1 MDPLSDLVGESRA
14 MEAVREQIR
23 RLVARREGGRRL
35 PSIHITGETG
45 TGKGLVA
52 RTIHRAGT
60 RASGPFVDVNCAAI
74 PETLLE
80 AELFGFERGAFTDAR
95 RSKPGLFQA
104 AHRGTIFLDEVGLL
118 SEPTQA
124 KLLKVLE
131 EQAVRR
137 LGATEAEPV
146 DAWIISATNADLQ
159 AQVRRHAF
167 REDLYHRLA
176 VLPLKLPPL
185 RERGRDVLI
194 IATRFL
200 GRVCADYGLP
210 PKRFSPEAEQRLL
223 AYAWPGNIR
232 ELGNVIERVALL
244 AEDELVTADMVGI
257 QVADEAPPAPSAV
270 PAGPGSLDDAMRD
283 HLLAALTR
291 MRWNISRTAAL
302 LGISRNTLRSRIDK
316 LGLQPME
323 GSPRTRPAAGR
334 SERPAAPRP
343 GEPLSTAPPP
353 AAVSAGPLR
362 WERRR
367 ITLLRAS
374 LDEPGAAAVD
384 PTDTTRTLGLMIDK
398 VQSFGGRVESLA
410 QSGLEASFG
419 LDLLGDAP
427 RRAANAALAI
437 QRAFAL
443 SESAHAPAGMRL
455 GLHIESCLVGD
466 LAGTP
471 QIDQQEKQKT
481 SLFLERLVATA
492 ELGSVVVSD
501 TMIPFLG
508 RRFSLSPFTRVPGTA
523 GEAYRLIGHSGGE
536 LWGRMGTF
544 GGRRQELELIR
555 SRWSAVSRGS
565 GQVVGLVGE
574 PGVGKS
580 RLLWEFLRSGET
592 GAALVLHTSADTL
605 GNRTPFLPIVDLLRT
620 YFRVESVHDP
630 ETIRRKVTEKLTDLE
645 VGLSSASPALLS
657 LLNVAP
663 EDTQWDGLDTAQR
676 RQLTLEALKAIC
688 VRESQREPLVL
699 VFEDTHWLDAETQ
712 TVLDILVD
720 RVPAARVLVLLTY
733 RAEYQHAWS
742 HKSFF
747 TQIRVDP
754 LPPGD
759 IEEMLR
765 AILGAHPS
773 LGSLTSRL
781 VDWTEGNPFFLEESV
796 QSLVETGELA
806 GERGGYRLARAVT
819 DLEVPGTVEE
829 LLANRVNRLPQRE
842 RTLLQAAS
850 VIGRDVPHALLS
862 AIAELSEDELRD
874 SLNQLRSAE
883 FVYET
888 STFPDSVYTFRHAL
902 TQAVI
907 YTSLPEPARRAL
919 HSRIF
924 AIMQRLWR
932 EPFGELADRF
942 AHHAFQ
948 GQVWDKAVALLAN
961 AGERA
966 FARSANREAVA
977 SLEQALQALDH
988 LPDTRATQGQ
998 RIDLHLGLRN
1008 ALTLL
1013 ADTTRTLHHLRQ
1025 ASALAEQIGDY
1036 QKLGRALSF
1045 EANALY
1051 LIADY
1056 LGAIKIGSRALAIA
1070 DSLENA
1076 PLRTATLMYLGRAH
1090 QSLGEMARAIDLLSQ
1105 VIASLPGERAREHL
1119 GLPILPAVFARSYLA
1134 VCLSETGRFGE
1145 ALRLAEESI
1154 QLAEERKHPDTSFW
1168 AYKGAGVAH
1177 LLRGDAERATE
1188 LLEQALEVCRRHDL
1202 PVYLSAITADLG
1214 HAYTQ
1219 LEDIEQGL
1227 ALLRQ
1232 AVDGASRTNQLYAHY
1247 MLELSEGHLSA
1258 GHLREAREFAE
1269 AGRTLAGER
1278 RERGREARALTL
1290 LGDVARLETD
1300 PTGES
1305 PESFY
1310 QAAVSIAEPLGL
1322 RPLLARCLLG
1332 LGLTRR
1338 HRGQEADAQATL
1350 TEATRLFREMEMA
1363 TWLSRAEDAA
1373 RAAG

>member
-1 MDPLSDLVGESRA
+1 MEPLSDLVGESRA
-14 MEAVREQIR
+14 MEAVRDQVR
-23 RLVARREGGRRL
+23 RLLTPRETGRRL
-35 PSIHITGETG
+35 PSVLLNGETG

-52 RTIHRAGT
+52 RTIHRAGP
-60 RASGPFVDVNCAAI
+60 RSGGPFVDVNCAAI

-118 SEPTQA
+118 SESTQA

-137 LGATEAEPV
+137 LGATTAEPV
-146 DAWIISATNADLQ
+146 DTWIISATNADLQ
-159 AQVRRHAF
+159 ALVRQRAF

-185 RERGRDVLI
+185 RDRGRDVLI
-194 IATRFL
+194 LAARYL
-200 GRVCADYGLP
+200 ARVCADYGLP
-210 PKRFSPEAEQRLL
+210 PKRFSPEAEQSLL
-223 AYAWPGNIR
+223 AYTWPGNVR

-244 AEDELVTADMVGI
+244 AEDELVTAHMVGL
-257 QVADEAPPAPSAV
+257 QVAGEPIPPSPSES
-270 PAGPGSLDDAMRD
+270 AGPASLDDAMRD
-283 HLLAALTR
+283 HVLAALTQ

-302 LGISRNTLRSRIDK
+302 LGISRNTLRSRIEK
-316 LGLQPME
+316 LGLQPE
-323 GSPRTRPAAGR
+323 DGAPRARPAGGR
-334 SERPAAPRP
+334 SARPLPQPAP
-343 GEPLSTAPPP
+343 ETSAPPP
-353 AAVSAGPLR
+353 VTPIATGPLR

-374 LDEPGAAAVD
+374 LDPSGEAGGD
-384 PTDTTRTLGLMIDK
+384 TTDTTRVLALVIDK

-437 QRAFAL
+437 QRAIAL
-443 SESAHAPAGMRL
+443 SESPHASSGMRL

-481 SLFLERLVATA
+481 SQVLERLVATA
-492 ELGSVVVSD
+492 EPGSVVVSD

-508 RRFSLSPFTRVPGTA
+508 RRFSLSPFARVPGTA

-544 GGRRQELELIR
+544 VGRRQELELIR
-555 SRWSAVSRGS
+555 SRWSAVSRGN

-592 GAALVLHTSADTL
+592 GAALVLQTSADTV

-620 YFRVESVHDP
+620 YFRVESIHDSD
-630 ETIRRKVTEKLTDLE
+630 TVRRKVTEKLADLDVE
-645 VGLSSASPALLS
+645 LTTAGAALLS
-657 LLNVAP
+657 LLNVAV
-663 EDTQWDGLDTAQR
+663 DDKQWEGLDATQR

-699 VFEDTHWLDAETQ
+699 VFEDAHWFDAETQ
-712 TVLDILVD
+712 TVLDILVE
-720 RVPAARVLVLLTY
+720 RVPTARVLVLLTY

-754 LPPGD
+754 LPPAD

-765 AILGAHPS
+765 AILGGHPS
-773 LGSLTSRL
+773 LASLTSRL

-806 GERGGYRLARAVT
+806 GERGAYRLARGAT
-819 DLEVPGTVEE
+819 DLVVPGMVEE

-862 AIAELSEDELRD
+862 AIAELSEDGLRD

-924 AIMQRLWR
+924 ATMQRLWR

-948 GQVWDKAVALLAN
+948 GQVWDKAAALLAD

-988 LPDTRATQGQ
+988 LPDTRTTQGQ

-1056 LGAIKIGSRALAIA
+1056 LGAITTGSRALAIA

-1090 QSLGEMARAIDLLSQ
+1090 QSLGEMERAIDLFSQ
-1105 VIASLPGERAREHL
+1105 VVASLPGDRAREHL
-1119 GLPILPAVFARSYLA
+1119 GLPVLPAVFARSYLA
-1134 VCLSETGRFGE
+1134 ECLSETGQFGE
-1145 ALRLAEESI
+1145 ALRLAGESI
-1154 QLAEERKHPDTSFW
+1154 SLAEERKHPDTSFW
-1168 AYKGAGVAH
+1168 AYRGAGVAH

-1202 PVYLSAITADLG
+1202 PVYLSSITADLG
-1214 HAYTQ
+1214 LAYTQ
-1219 LEDIEQGL
+1219 LEDVEQGL
-1227 ALLRQ
+1227 TLLQQ
-1232 AVDGASRTNQLYAHY
+1232 AVEGASAGNQLYAH
-1247 MLELSEGHLSA
+1247 LLLDLGEGHLSA
-1258 GHLREAREFAE
+1258 HHLRETRDVAE
-1269 AGRTLAGER
+1269 AARALAVERGER
-1278 RERGREARALTL
+1278 AREARALAL
-1290 LGDVARLETD
+1290 LGDVARLEND
-1300 PTGES
+1300 GAAES
-1305 PESFY
+1305 LY
-1310 QAAVSIAEPLGL
+1310 RAAVTIAEAVGL
-1322 RPLLARCLLG
+1322 RPLVSRCRLG
-1332 LGLTRR
+1332 LGLARR
-1338 HRGQEADAQATL
+1338 HRGQEADAQASL
-1350 TEATRLFREMEMA
+1350 GEAARLFREMEMV
-1363 TWLSRAEDAA
+1363 TWLGRAEEAL
-1373 RAAG
+1373 RAGG

>member
-1 MDPLSDLVGESRA
+1 MDPLSDLVGESAA
-14 MEAVREQIR
+14 MQAVREQIR

-52 RTIHRAGT
+52 RTIHRAGA
-60 RASGPFVDVNCAAI
+60 RANGPFVDVNCAAI

-118 SEPTQA
+118 SESTQA

-137 LGATEAEPV
+137 LGATTAEPV
-146 DAWIISATNADLQ
+146 DTWIISATNADLQ
-159 AQVRRHAF
+159 DLVRRRAF

-185 RERGRDVLI
+185 RDRGRDVLI
-194 IATRFL
+194 LAARYL
-200 GRVCADYGLP
+200 ARVCADYGLP

-223 AYAWPGNIR
+223 AYTWPGNVR
-232 ELGNVIERVALL
+232 ELGNVIERMALL
-244 AEDELVTADMVGI
+244 AEDELVTAHMVGL
-257 QVADEAPPAPSAV
+257 QVAGEPISSSPSEATGPA
-270 PAGPGSLDDAMRD
+270 SLDDAMRD
-283 HLLAALTR
+283 HVLAALTQ

-302 LGISRNTLRSRIDK
+302 LGISRNTLRSRIEK
-316 LGLQPME
+316 LGLQPE
-323 GSPRTRPAAGR
+323 DGAPRARPAGGR
-334 SERPAAPRP
+334 SVRPLPQPAA
-343 GEPLSTAPPP
+343 ETLSAPPVTP
-353 AAVSAGPLR
+353 IATGPLR

-374 LDEPGAAAVD
+374 LDPSGEAGGD
-384 PTDTTRTLGLMIDK
+384 PTDTTRMLALVIDK

-492 ELGSVVVSD
+492 EPGSVVVSD

-544 GGRRQELELIR
+544 VGRRQELELIR

-592 GAALVLHTSADTL
+592 GAALVLQTSADTL

-645 VGLSSASPALLS
+645 VGLSSAGPALLS

-773 LGSLTSRL
+773 LASLTSRL

-806 GERGGYRLARAVT
+806 GERGAYRLARGAT
-819 DLEVPGTVEE
+819 DLVVPGTVEE

-883 FVYET
+883 FVYEP

-948 GQVWDKAVALLAN
+948 GQVWDKAVALLAD

-988 LPDTRATQGQ
+988 LPDTRTTQGQ

-1025 ASALAEQIGDY
+1025 AGALAEQIGDY
-1036 QKLGRALSF
+1036 HKLGRALAF

-1056 LGAIKIGSRALAIA
+1056 LGAIKTGSRALAIA

-1090 QSLGEMARAIDLLSQ
+1090 QSLGEMGRAIDLFSQ
-1105 VIASLPGERAREHL
+1105 VVASLPGDRAREQL
-1119 GLPILPAVFARSYLA
+1119 GLPVLPAVFARSDLA
-1134 VCLSETGRFGE
+1134 ECLSETGQFGE
-1145 ALRLAEESI
+1145 ALRLAGEAIS
-1154 QLAEERKHPDTSFW
+1154 LAEERKHPDTSFW
-1168 AYKGAGVAH
+1168 AYRGAGVAH

-1202 PVYLSAITADLG
+1202 PVYLSSITADLG
-1214 HAYTQ
+1214 LAYTQ
-1219 LEDIEQGL
+1219 LEDVEQGL
-1227 ALLRQ
+1227 TLLQQ
-1232 AVDGASRTNQLYAHY
+1232 AVNGASAGNQLYAH
-1247 MLELSEGHLSA
+1247 LLLDLGEGHLSA
-1258 GHLREAREFAE
+1258 HHLRETRDVAESAQALAVERGERARE
-1269 AGRTLAGER
+1269 G
-1278 RERGREARALTL
+1278 RALAL
-1290 LGDVARLETD
+1290 LADVARLED
-1300 PTGES
+1300 DGAAES
-1305 PESFY
+1305 LY
-1310 QAAVSIAEPLGL
+1310 QAAVTIAEAVGL
-1322 RPLLARCLLG
+1322 RPLLSRCLLG
-1332 LGLTRR
+1332 LGLARR
-1338 HRGQEADAQATL
+1338 HRGQEADAQASL
-1350 TEATRLFREMEMA
+1350 GEAARLFREMEMV
-1363 TWLSRAEDAA
+1363 TWLGRAEEAL
-1373 RAAG
+1373 RAGG

>member
-1 MDPLSDLVGESRA
+1 MDPLSDLVGESAA
-14 MEAVREQIR
+14 MQAVREQIR

-52 RTIHRAGT
+52 RTIHRAGA
-60 RASGPFVDVNCAAI
+60 RSNGPFVDVNCAAI

-118 SEPTQA
+118 SESTQA

-137 LGATEAEPV
+137 LGATTAEPV
-146 DAWIISATNADLQ
+146 DTWIISATNADLQ
-159 AQVRRHAF
+159 ALVRQRAF

-185 RERGRDVLI
+185 RDRGRDVLI
-194 IATRFL
+194 LAARYL
-200 GRVCADYGLP
+200 ARVCADSGLP

-223 AYAWPGNIR
+223 AYTWPGNVR
-232 ELGNVIERVALL
+232 ELGNVIERMALL
-244 AEDELVTADMVGI
+244 AEDELVTAHMVGL
-257 QVADEAPPAPSAV
+257 QVAGEPISSSPSESTGPA
-270 PAGPGSLDDAMRD
+270 SLDDAMRD
-283 HLLAALTR
+283 HVLAALTQ

-302 LGISRNTLRSRIDK
+302 LGISRNTLRSRIEK
-316 LGLQPME
+316 LGLQPE
-323 GSPRTRPAAGR
+323 DGAPRARPAGGR
-334 SERPAAPRP
+334 SARPLPQPAA
-343 GEPLSTAPPP
+343 ETLSPPP
-353 AAVSAGPLR
+353 VTPIATGPLR

-374 LDEPGAAAVD
+374 LEPSGEAGGD
-384 PTDTTRTLGLMIDK
+384 TTDTTRVLALVIDK

-437 QRAFAL
+437 QRAIAL
-443 SESAHAPAGMRL
+443 SESPHASSGMRL

-481 SLFLERLVATA
+481 SQVLERLVATA
-492 ELGSVVVSD
+492 EPGSVVVSD
-501 TMIPFLG
+501 TMVPFLG
-508 RRFSLSPFTRVPGTA
+508 RRFSLSPFARVLGSA
-523 GEAYRLIGHSGGE
+523 AEAYRLVGHSGGA
-536 LWGRMGTF
+536 LWGRMGAF
-544 GGRRQELELIR
+544 VGRRQELELIR
-555 SRWSAVSRGS
+555 SRWSAVSRGN

-574 PGVGKS
+574 PIVGKS
-580 RLLWEFLRSGET
+580 RLLWEFLRSGDT
-592 GAALVLHTSADTL
+592 GAALVLQTSADTV

-620 YFRVESVHDP
+620 YFRVESIHDP
-630 ETIRRKVTEKLTDLE
+630 DTVRRKVTEKLADLDVE
-645 VGLSSASPALLS
+645 LATAGAALLS
-657 LLNVAP
+657 LLDVAV
-663 EDTQWDGLDTAQR
+663 DDKQWEGLDATQR

-699 VFEDTHWLDAETQ
+699 VFEDAHWFDAETQ
-712 TVLDILVD
+712 TVLDILVE
-720 RVPAARVLVLLTY
+720 RVPTARVLVLLTY
-733 RAEYQHAWS
+733 RAEYQHTWS

-754 LPPGD
+754 LPPAD

-765 AILGAHPS
+765 AILGANPS
-773 LGSLTSRL
+773 LASLTARL
-781 VDWTEGNPFFLEESV
+781 VDWTEGNPLFLEESV
-796 QSLVETGELA
+796 QNLVETGALT

-829 LLANRVNRLPQRE
+829 LLAARVNRLPERE

-862 AIAELSEDELRD
+862 AIAELPEEELRD
-874 SLNQLRSAE
+874 MLNRLRSAE
-883 FVYET
+883 FLYET
-888 STFPDSVYTFRHAL
+888 STFPDNIYTFRHAL
-902 TQAVI
+902 TQAVV
-907 YTSLPEPARRAL
+907 YTSLPEA
-919 HSRIF
+919 
-924 AIMQRLWR
+924 
-932 EPFGELADRF
+932 
-942 AHHAFQ
+942 
-948 GQVWDKAVALLAN
+948 
-961 AGERA
+961 ERA
-966 FARSANREAVA
+966 FARSANHEAAA
-977 SLEQALQALDH
+977 SFEQALQALDH
-988 LPDTRATQGQ
+988 LADTRATRQQ
-998 RIDLHLGLRN
+998 RIDLHLGMRN

-1013 ADTTRTLHHLRQ
+1013 ADTTRTLQHLRQ

-1036 QKLGRALSF
+1036 HKLGRALSF

-1070 DSLENA
+1070 DTLENA

-1145 ALRLAEESI
+1145 ALQLAEESI

-1219 LEDIEQGL
+1219 LKDIEQGL

-1290 LGDVARLETD
+1290 LGDVARLEAD
-1300 PTGES
+1300 PSGES
-1305 PESFY
+1305 SESFY
-1310 QAAVSIAEPLGL
+1310 QAAVNIAEPLGL

-1332 LGLTRR
+1332 LGLARR
-1338 HRGQEADAQATL
+1338 HRGQETDAQATL
-1350 TEATRLFREMEMA
+1350 TEATRLFREMEMP

>member
-137 LGATEAEPV
+137 LGATEAEPM
-146 DAWIISATNADLQ
+146 DAWIISATNADLR

-194 IATRFL
+194 LAARFL

-257 QVADEAPPAPSAV
+257 QVAGEPIPPSRSES
-270 PAGPGSLDDAMRD
+270 AGPASLDDAMRD
-283 HLLAALTR
+283 HVLAALTQ

-302 LGISRNTLRSRIDK
+302 LGISRNTLRSRIEK
-316 LGLQPME
+316 LGLQPE
-323 GSPRTRPAAGR
+323 DGAPRARPAGGR
-334 SERPAAPRP
+334 SARPLPQPAA
-343 GEPLSTAPPP
+343 ETLSPPP
-353 AAVSAGPLR
+353 VTPVATGPLR

-374 LDEPGAAAVD
+374 LDPSGEAGGD
-384 PTDTTRTLGLMIDK
+384 TTDTTRMLALVIDK

-427 RRAANAALAI
+427 RRAANAPLAI
-437 QRAFAL
+437 QRAIAL
-443 SESAHAPAGMRL
+443 SESPHASSGRRL

-481 SLFLERLVATA
+481 SQVLERLVATA
-492 ELGSVVVSD
+492 EPGSVVVSD
-501 TMIPFLG
+501 TMVPFLG
-508 RRFSLSPFTRVPGTA
+508 RRFSLSPFARVLGSA
-523 GEAYRLIGHSGGE
+523 AEAYRLMGHSGGA
-536 LWGRMGTF
+536 LWGRMGAF
-544 GGRRQELELIR
+544 VGRRQELELIR
-555 SRWSAVSRGS
+555 SRWSAVSRGN

-580 RLLWEFLRSGET
+580 RLLWEFLRSGDT
-592 GAALVLHTSADTL
+592 GAALVLQTSADTV

-620 YFRVESVHDP
+620 YFRVESIHDP
-630 ETIRRKVTEKLTDLE
+630 DTVRRKVTEKLADLDVE
-645 VGLSSASPALLS
+645 LATAGAALLS
-657 LLNVAP
+657 LLDVAV
-663 EDTQWDGLDTAQR
+663 DDKQWEALDATQR

-699 VFEDTHWLDAETQ
+699 VFEDAHWFDAETQ
-712 TVLDILVD
+712 TVLDILVE
-720 RVPAARVLVLLTY
+720 RVPTARVLVLLTF

-754 LPPGD
+754 LPPAD

-773 LGSLTSRL
+773 LASLTARL

-796 QSLVETGELA
+796 QNLVETGVLT
-806 GERGGYRLARAVT
+806 GERGGYRLARAAT

-829 LLANRVNRLPQRE
+829 LLAARVNRLPERE

-862 AIAELSEDELRD
+862 AIAELPEEELRD
-874 SLNQLRSAE
+874 MLNQLRSAE
-883 FVYET
+883 FLYET
-888 STFPDSVYTFRHAL
+888 STFPDNIYTFRHAL
-902 TQAVI
+902 TRAVV
-907 YTSLPEPARRAL
+907 YTSLPEAERREL
-919 HSRIF
+919 HARIF
-924 AIMQRLWR
+924 QTMERLW
-932 EPFGELADRF
+932 PDAFGELADRF

-948 GQVWDKAVALLAN
+948 GQIWEKAVTLLAG

-966 FARSANREAVA
+966 FARSANHEAVA
-977 SLEQALQALDH
+977 SFEQALQALDH
-988 LPDTRATQGQ
+988 LADTLATRQQ
-998 RIDLHLGLRN
+998 RIDLHLGMRN

-1013 ADTTRTLHHLRQ
+1013 ADTTRTLQHLRQ

-1036 QKLGRALSF
+1036 HKLGRALSF

-1056 LGAIKIGSRALAIA
+1056 LGAIKTGSRALAIA
-1070 DSLENA
+1070 DTLENA

-1310 QAAVSIAEPLGL
+1310 QAAVNIAEPLGL

-1332 LGLTRR
+1332 LGLARR
-1338 HRGQEADAQATL
+1338 HRGQEADAQVAL

>member
-35 PSIHITGETG
+35 PSIHLTGETG

-194 IATRFL
+194 LAARFL
-200 GRVCADYGLP
+200 ARVCADYGLP
-210 PKRFSPEAEQRLL
+210 PKRFSPDAEQRLL
-223 AYAWPGNIR
+223 GYAWPGNLR

-244 AEDELVTADMVGI
+244 AEDELVTADMVGL
-257 QVADEAPPAPSAV
+257 QVADEAPSARSAAPAS
-270 PAGPGSLDDAMRD
+270 PGSLDDAMRD

-316 LGLQPME
+316 LGLKPGE
-323 GSPRTRPAAGR
+323 GSPGAWSAGGR
-334 SERPAAPRP
+334 SERPVAPRP
-343 GEPLSTAPPP
+343 AEPLSTAPPS
-353 AAVSAGPLR
+353 AAVSTGPLR

-374 LDEPGAAAVD
+374 LDEPGDAAID
-384 PTDTTRTLGLMIDK
+384 PTDTTRTLGLVIDK

-492 ELGSVVVSD
+492 EPGSVVVSD

-508 RRFSLSPFTRVPGTA
+508 RRFSLSPFARVPGTA
-523 GEAYRLIGHSGGE
+523 REAYRLVGHSGGE
-536 LWGRMGTF
+536 LWGRMGAF
-544 GGRRQELELIR
+544 VGRRQELELIR

-592 GAALVLHTSADTL
+592 GAALVLQTSADTL

-620 YFRVESVHDP
+620 YFRVESTHDP
-630 ETIRRKVTEKLTDLE
+630 ETIRRKVTEKLADLHL
-645 VGLSSASPALLS
+645 GLASAGPALLS

-663 EDTQWDGLDTAQR
+663 DDKQWDGLDTAQR

-712 TVLDILVD
+712 TVLDILVE
-720 RVPAARVLVLLTY
+720 RVPTARVLVLLTY
-733 RAEYQHAWS
+733 RAQYQHAWS

-754 LPPGD
+754 LPPAD

-765 AILGAHPS
+765 AILGGHPS
-773 LGSLTSRL
+773 LASLTSRL

-796 QSLVETGELA
+796 QSLVETGVLA
-806 GERGGYRLARAVT
+806 GERGAYRLARGVT
-819 DLEVPGTVEE
+819 DLKVPGTVEE
-829 LLANRVNRLPQRE
+829 LLANRVNRLPERE
-842 RTLLQAAS
+842 RSLLQAAS

-888 STFPDSVYTFRHAL
+888 SSFPDNVYTFRHAL

-907 YTSLPEPARRAL
+907 YTNLPEPARRAL

-924 AIMQRLWR
+924 ATMERRWP

-948 GQVWDKAVALLAN
+948 GQVWDKAVTLLAG

-977 SLEQALQALDH
+977 SFEQALQALDH
-988 LPDTRATQGQ
+988 LPDTRATRVQ

-1013 ADTTRTLHHLRQ
+1013 ADTTRTLQHLRQ
-1025 ASALAEQIGDY
+1025 AGALAEQIGDY
-1036 QKLGRALSF
+1036 HKLGRALSF

-1051 LIADY
+1051 LVADH
-1056 LGAIKIGSRALAIA
+1056 LGAIKTGSRALAIA
-1070 DSLENA
+1070 DTLENA

-1090 QSLGEMARAIDLLSQ
+1090 QSLGEMARAIDLFSQ
-1105 VIASLPGERAREHL
+1105 VVASLPGDRAREHL
-1119 GLPILPAVFARSYLA
+1119 GLPVLPAVFARSYLA
-1134 VCLSETGRFGE
+1134 ECLSETGQFGE
-1145 ALRLAEESI
+1145 ALRVAEESI
-1154 QLAEERKHPDTSFW
+1154 SLAEERKHPDTSFW
-1168 AYKGAGVAH
+1168 AYRGAGVAY

-1202 PVYLSAITADLG
+1202 PVYLSSITAALG
-1214 HAYTQ
+1214 LAYTQ
-1219 LEDIEQGL
+1219 LEDVEEGL
-1227 ALLRQ
+1227 TLLQQ
-1232 AVDGASRTNQLYAHY
+1232 AVEGASAGNQLYAHLL
-1247 MLELSEGHLSA
+1247 LELGEGHLSA
-1258 GHLREAREFAE
+1258 HHLRETRDVAETARA
-1269 AGRTLAGER
+1269 LAVERGER
-1278 RERGREARALTL
+1278 AREARALAL
-1290 LGDVARLETD
+1290 LGDVARLED
-1300 PTGES
+1300 DGAAEGI
-1305 PESFY
+1305 Y
-1310 QAAVSIAEPLGL
+1310 RAAVTIAEAVGL
-1322 RPLLARCLLG
+1322 RPLLARCLFG
-1332 LGLTRR
+1332 LALARR
-1338 HRGQEADAQATL
+1338 HRGHEADAQGSL
-1350 TEATRLFREMEMA
+1350 GEAARLFREMEMA
-1363 TWLSRAEDAA
+1363 TWLDRADEAL
-1373 RAAG
+1373 RAGG

>member
-1 MDPLSDLVGESRA
+1 MDPLSEVVGESA
-14 MEAVREQIR
+14 VMEAVRDQIR
-23 RLVARREGGRRL
+23 RLVARREGSRRL

-52 RTIHRAGT
+52 RTIHRAGA
-60 RASGPFVDVNCAAI
+60 RANGPFVDVNCAAI

-118 SEPTQA
+118 SEPIQA

-137 LGATEAEPV
+137 LGATEVEPV
-146 DAWIISATNADLQ
+146 DTWIISATNADLQ

-194 IATRFL
+194 LAARFL
-200 GRVCADYGLP
+200 ARVCADYGLP

-223 AYAWPGNIR
+223 AYAWPGNVR
-232 ELGNVIERVALL
+232 ELGNIIERVALL
-244 AEDELVTADMVGI
+244 AEDELVTADMVGL
-257 QVADEAPPAPSAV
+257 QVAGETIPAPS
-270 PAGPGSLDDAMRD
+270 PAPPGPGSLDDAMRD
-283 HLLAALTR
+283 HVLAALTQ
-291 MRWNISRTAAL
+291 MRWNISRTAVR
-302 LGISRNTLRSRIDK
+302 LGISRNTLRSRIEK
-316 LGLQPME
+316 LGL
-323 GSPRTRPAAGR
+323 RPEDDAPHAHPARGR
-334 SERPAAPRP
+334 SARPLAPQP
-343 GEPLSTAPPP
+343 VEPPP
-353 AAVSAGPLR
+353 VAPLTPVAAGPLR

-374 LDEPGAAAVD
+374 LDAPGDAGGD
-384 PTDTTRTLGLMIDK
+384 PTDTTRMLALVIDK

-437 QRAFAL
+437 QRAITLA
-443 SESAHAPAGMRL
+443 ESSSASPGMRL

-471 QIDQQEKQKT
+471 QIDQQEKHKT
-481 SLFLERLVATA
+481 SQFLERLVATA

-501 TMIPFLG
+501 TTIPFLG
-508 RRFSLSPFTRVPGTA
+508 RRFSLSPFARIPGTA
-523 GEAYRLIGHSGGE
+523 GEAYRLVGHSGGE
-536 LWGRMGTF
+536 LWGRMGAF
-544 GGRRQELELIR
+544 VGRRQELELIR
-555 SRWSAVSRGS
+555 SRWNAVSRGN

-592 GAALVLHTSADTL
+592 GAALVLQSSADTL

-620 YFRVESVHDP
+620 YFRVEPTHDP
-630 ETIRRKVTEKLTDLE
+630 DTVRRKVTEKLADLD
-645 VGLSSASPALLS
+645 VGLASAGPALLS
-657 LLNVAP
+657 LLDVAV
-663 EDTQWDGLDTAQR
+663 DDKQWEGLDTAQH

-699 VFEDTHWLDAETQ
+699 VFEDAHWFDAETQ
-712 TVLDILVD
+712 AVLDILVE
-720 RVPAARVLVLLTY
+720 RVPTARVLVLLTY
-733 RAEYQHAWS
+733 RAEYQHAWN

-747 TQIRVDP
+747 TQLRVDP
-754 LPPGD
+754 LPRGD

-773 LGSLTSRL
+773 LASLTARL

-796 QSLVETGELA
+796 QSLVETGLLT
-806 GERGGYRLARAVT
+806 GERGGYRLARPVT
-819 DLEVPGTVEE
+819 DLEVPGTVGE
-829 LLANRVNRLPQRE
+829 LLAARVNRLPERE

-862 AIAELSEDELRD
+862 TIAELPEEELRD
-874 SLNQLRSAE
+874 TLNRLRSAE
-883 FVYET
+883 FLYET
-888 STFPDSVYTFRHAL
+888 STFPDNIYSFRHAL

-907 YTSLPEPARRAL
+907 YASLPEAERRAL
-919 HSRIF
+919 HARIF
-924 AIMQRLWR
+924 ETMERLW
-932 EPFGELADRF
+932 PDAFGELADRF

-948 GQVWDKAVALLAN
+948 GQVWDKAVALLAG

-966 FARSANREAVA
+966 FARSANHEAVA
-977 SLEQALQALDH
+977 SFEQALQALDH
-988 LPDTRATQGQ
+988 LADTRATRQQ

-1013 ADTTRTLHHLRQ
+1013 GDTTRTLQHLRQ
-1025 ASALAEQIGDY
+1025 AGALAEQIGDFR
-1036 QKLGRALSF
+1036 KLGRALSF

-1051 LIADY
+1051 LIADH

-1070 DSLENA
+1070 DTLEDL

-1090 QSLGEMARAIDLLSQ
+1090 ESLGEMARAIDLFSQ
-1105 VIASLPGERAREHL
+1105 VVASLPGERAREHL
-1119 GLPILPAVFARSYLA
+1119 GLPALPAVLARSYLA
-1134 VCLSETGRFGE
+1134 ICLSETGQFGE

-1154 QLAEERKHPDTSFW
+1154 RMAEERKHPDTSFW
-1168 AYKGAGVAH
+1168 AYRGAGVAH

-1232 AVDGASRTNQLYAHY
+1232 AVDGASPGKQLYPHLV
-1247 MLELSEGHLSA
+1247 LELGEGQLSA
-1258 GHLREAREFAE
+1258 GHLREARECAE

-1278 RERGREARALTL
+1278 RERSREARALAL
-1290 LGDVARLETD
+1290 LADVARLKDAPDT
-1300 PTGES
+1300 ES

-1310 QAAVSIAEPLGL
+1310 QAAISIAEPLGL

-1338 HRGQEADAQATL
+1338 HRGQEVDAQAAL
-1350 TEATRLFREMEMA
+1350 TEAAHLFREMEMV
-1363 TWLSRAEDAA
+1363 TWLSRAEEAL